1 MTAMAGATSRTQRE
15 RSDATIS
22 LLLTVA
28 REIFGRDGYA
38 ATSLTVVVDVAG
50 VTKGALYHHFKSKQD
65 LFRAVY
71 EAEGERLSQIVTGA
85 YRDEPDQWEAFH
97 KGVEAF
103 LEALL
108 DPWVQRIM
116 LTDAPGALGMQ
127 AIWDNLTTS
136 GFTAQIR
143 RGLERA
149 AEAGLISRAPTA
161 ATPHLIYGAVCSAA
175 QLIARSDDQRAIFE
189 DSAASLRIML
199 DALAG
204 RTSG

>member
-1 MTAMAGATSRTQRE
+1 MTVLAGATSRTQRE
-15 RSDATIS
+15 RSDATIA
-22 LLLTVA
+22 LLIGVA

-38 ATSLTVVVDVAG
+38 ATSLNVVVEEAG

-71 EAEGERLSQIVTGA
+71 EAEGQRLSQLVGRT
-85 YRDEPDQWEAFH
+85 YRDEADQWEAFH

-116 LTDAPGALGMQ
+116 LTDAPGALGTQ
-127 AIWDNLTTS
+127 AIWDNLTAG
-136 GFTAQIR
+136 GFIAQIR
-143 RGLERA
+143 RGLDRA
-149 AEAGLISRAPTA
+149 AEAGLISRPPTE

-175 QLIARSDDQRAIFE
+175 QVIAHSKDQRASLR
-189 DSAASLRIML
+189 DSVASLRLML

-204 RTSG
+204 RPAA

>member
-1 MTAMAGATSRTQRE
+1 MTATAGATSRTQKE

-38 ATSLTVVVDVAG
+38 ATSLTVVVEEAG

-71 EAEGERLSQIVTGA
+71 EAEGERLSRIVTGA

-97 KGVEAF
+97 KGVAAF

-108 DPWVQRIM
+108 DPWAQRIM
-116 LTDAPGALGMQ
+116 LTDAPGALGMP
-127 AIWDNLTTS
+127 AIWDNLTTG

-143 RGLERA
+143 QGLERA
-149 AEAGLISRAPTA
+149 AGAGLISRAPTA

-175 QLIARSDDQRAIFE
+175 QLIARSDDQRATFE
-189 DSAASLRIML
+189 DSAASLRLML
-199 DALAG
+199 DALVG
-204 RTSG
+204 R

>member
-22 LLLTVA
+22 LLLAVS
-28 REIFGRDGYA
+28 REVFGREGYA
-38 ATSLTVVVDVAG
+38 ATSLTAVVELAG
-50 VTKGALYHHFKSKQD
+50 VTKGALYHHFDSKRD

-71 EAEGERLSQIVTGA
+71 EAEGERLSEIVTSA
-85 YRDEPDQWEAFH
+85 YVDEPDQWEAFH

-116 LTDAPGALGMQ
+116 LTDAPGALGAQ
-127 AIWDNLTTS
+127 AIWDNLTTT
-136 GFTAQIR
+136 GFTAQIQ
-143 RGLERA
+143 RGLARA
-149 AEAGLISRAPTA
+149 AEAGLISRTPGE
-161 ATPHLIYGAVCSAA
+161 ATPHLIYGAVCCAA
-175 QLIARSDDQRAIFE
+175 QLIARSDDRRAVFE
-189 DSAASLRIML
+189 DSAAGLRVML

-204 RTSG
+204 RGCG